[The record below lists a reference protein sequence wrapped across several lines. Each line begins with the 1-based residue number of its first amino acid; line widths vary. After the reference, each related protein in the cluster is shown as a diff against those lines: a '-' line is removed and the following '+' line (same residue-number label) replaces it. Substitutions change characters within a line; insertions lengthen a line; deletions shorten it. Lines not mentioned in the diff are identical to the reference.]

1 MLIDPKAKA
10 LLTAIEAA
18 GQIDFDA
25 VPLEFAREQ
34 VEAGYSR
41 MKIPV
46 KQVGS
51 VRDLS
56 FPGPETDIPVRI
68 YTPEGDGP
76 FPVIVFFHGGGWVF
90 FRLDAYDP
98 ICSHL
103 CTIAKCIV
111 VSVDYRLS
119 PESKF
124 PAATEDCL
132 QAAIYISKHCRDW
145 NGNPERIFLAGDS
158 AGGNLAAVTALR
170 LRDEYTQSPIPIMG
184 QILIYP
190 VTDYYK
196 PEKPSYVEFADGY
209 GLTCGAMAWFWDK
222 YLGNEHDSTNYL
234 AAPLLASN
242 LFRLPRALVIVS
254 CCDPLRD
261 EGIAYAN
268 RLSGAGVTVTLSVYD
283 DMIHGFLSYLGI
295 LKQAKSAIEEIARW
309 LSHYR

>member
-1 MLIDPKAKA
+1 MALDPKAKA

-18 GQIDFDA
+18 GPVNFDA

-34 VEAGYSR
+34 VDAGYSR

-56 FPGPETDIPVRI
+56 LPGPESDIPVRI

-90 FRLDAYDP
+90 FHLDAYDP
-98 ICSHL
+98 VCSHL
-103 CTIAKCIV
+103 CAIAKCIV

-124 PAATEDCL
+124 PAATDDCL
-132 QAAIYISKHCRDW
+132 QATTWVSGHCSEW

-170 LRDEYTQSPIPIMG
+170 LRDEFAHSPVPIMG

-196 PEKPSYVEFADGY
+196 PGKPSYVEFAEGY
-209 GLTCGAMAWFWDK
+209 GLTRDAMGWFWDK
-222 YLGNEHDSTNYL
+222 YLGYDGDATNYL
-234 AAPLLASN
+234 VAPLQAPS

-254 CCDPLRD
+254 GYDPLRD

-295 LKQAKSAIEEIARW
+295 LNQGIDAIEEIALW